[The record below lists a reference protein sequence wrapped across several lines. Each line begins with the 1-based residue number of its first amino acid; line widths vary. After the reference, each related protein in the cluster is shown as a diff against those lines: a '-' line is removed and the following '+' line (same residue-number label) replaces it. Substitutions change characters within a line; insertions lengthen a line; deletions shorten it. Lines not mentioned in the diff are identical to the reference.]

1 MSFVIGQFKL
11 CTVVALW
18 ALLLSPIFAQDAIP
32 GSTVGTVET
41 NEDSSLEMDGSPRDN
56 GLRILLLDISTQHP
70 RILER
75 ARELAALLAAANYK
89 SSRYPDPGL
98 GVAWSNYPY
107 KKDLRLID
115 DQTPMTGIEITVSQ
129 PIPFP
134 GRLTLES
141 KIADVDASASRLRL
155 AIEKNLIAREF
166 IGTLLDAQSVHE
178 TIQLTRS
185 FTERIK
191 IVSEVANTR
200 YAVGKGDL
208 TDVSKA
214 GVRYAAYRDRV
225 RHLEGSLGTRYR
237 SLLYYL
243 DGSVDQ
249 ASFEVSPEKTD
260 PGESAS
266 SPTKTPEL
274 LASILAKG
282 RDVPAYI
289 QDLQNQL
296 GRDDLSIERESLA
309 VALASLEIDRQE
321 KEKYLA
327 RMQYLPDFEVF
338 ASYRKRG
345 NIPNDPAQDED
356 FMSFGFKMRVPL
368 WSALSNHNNVE
379 AKDEMEKSARFSE
392 RNIAEREK
400 SMLDSARIDYKTL
413 NERLVL
419 YNESLIPQASQSV
432 ESARL
437 AYENGRADFDTFL
450 SSWDMLYNL
459 EAERIRLRAD
469 RDKQVL
475 LMAFILNVILP
486 DHLEDRTA
494 GDPS

>member
-1 MSFVIGQFKL
+1 MNIKL
-11 CTVVALW
+11 RQGTWIPLLTFAALF
-18 ALLLSPIFAQDAIP
+18 LSPAFAQESPTGTTEQESKNSIP
-32 GSTVGTVET
+32 GSHSDAALDPS
-41 NEDSSLEMDGSPRDN
+41 DSA
-56 GLRILLLDISTQHP
+56 LRKILLDISTRHP

-75 ARELAALLAAANYK
+75 ARELAARLAAANYK

-107 KKDLRLID
+107 KKDFRLID

-155 AIEKNLIAREF
+155 GIEKNLIAREF
-166 IGTLLDAQSVHE
+166 LGTLLEAQSASE
-178 TIQLTRS
+178 TLQLARS

-208 TDVSKA
+208 SDVSKA
-214 GVRYAAYRDRV
+214 GVRYAAFQDRV
-225 RHLEGSLGTRYR
+225 RHLEGSLQTRYR
-237 SLLYYL
+237 SLVYFLGDDSDL
-243 DGSVDQ
+243 
-249 ASFEVSPEKTD
+249 EVLGDTSSPEGNVGNET
-260 PGESAS
+260 PATVSARLAPVLTGGRGLPKYMQS
-266 SPTKTPEL
+266 LHSLMNREKL
-274 LASILAKG
+274 L
-282 RDVPAYI
+282 VE
-289 QDLQNQL
+289 Q
-296 GRDDLSIERESLA
+296 ESLA
-309 VALASLEIDRQE
+309 AALSALEIDRQE

-345 NIPNDPAQDED
+345 NIQNDPAQDED

-368 WSALSNHNNVE
+368 WSALNNHNNVE
-379 AKDEMEKSARFSE
+379 AKDELQKSARFSE
-392 RNIAEREK
+392 RNIIERER

-413 NERLVL
+413 SERLVL

-432 ESARL
+432 DSARL
-437 AYENGRADFDTFL
+437 AYQTGRADFDTFL

-475 LMAFILNVILP
+475 LMAFILNIILP
-486 DHLEDRTA
+486 DHTTA
-494 GDPS
+494 RAPGDPS